1 MFVFFNISQK
11 IIYLY
16 ISLNEHFE
24 ENGSGKMYF

>member
-1 MFVFFNISQK
+1 MFFFFNISQK

-24 ENGSGKMYF
+24 ENGSGEMYF

>member
-16 ISLNEHFE
+16 ISLNYHFE
-24 ENGSGKMYF
+24 ENGSGEMYF